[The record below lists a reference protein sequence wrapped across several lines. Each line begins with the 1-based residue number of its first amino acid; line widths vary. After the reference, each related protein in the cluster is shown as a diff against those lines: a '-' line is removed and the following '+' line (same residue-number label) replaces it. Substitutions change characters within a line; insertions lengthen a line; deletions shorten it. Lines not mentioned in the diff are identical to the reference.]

1 VVHQTQILLTSDL
14 SKISKLKRLSIKQLS
29 IMKSKIKLSAI
40 GFFLI
45 FFATSSVFAKT
56 NFEIKTEQLSA
67 EFLLQQ
73 EPRYG
78 EDSATCMINLSLY
91 REFYKQWRASGF
103 TSKAVYDAYGPWRWV
118 FYNCPL
124 ASQNTYVDGTNMVEY
139 FLRKEKSEAVKDKY
153 IDTLM
158 MIYDQRIKHFGREGF
173 VLGRKGSDLIKY
185 RPEDY
190 QTAYTI
196 FKRSVELQGNE
207 SEFFVVA
214 YYFRA
219 VARMVDEGKLD
230 KGVIVEVYDQVDQ
243 IINFNL
249 QANKNDAE
257 ALASWENVKGNI
269 EVSFEPYATCEDLI
283 DIYTAKF
290 KATPEDVELLKKITS
305 MLDSKS
311 CTDSE
316 LFFKAS
322 VKLNDLEPSPN
333 SSLMIAK
340 MLIRK
345 DQLSESIPYLEDAL
359 KIDNDNTKADIFMML
374 SNVYRQQN
382 NFPVARRYALQVLD
396 LKPNSGQAFITIGD
410 MYAFSAPD
418 CGDNDLTRKV
428 AYWAAVDKYIRARQV
443 DPEISDIAQSRIST
457 YSQQFPTSETI
468 FFYDLDE
475 GVEYTVGCW
484 INEKTKVRALKQ

>member
-1 VVHQTQILLTSDL
+1 
-14 SKISKLKRLSIKQLS
+14 
-29 IMKSKIKLSAI
+29 MKSKIKLSAI
-40 GFFLI
+40 VFFLI
-45 FFATSSVFAKT
+45 FFASSSIFAKN
-56 NFEIKTEQLSA
+56 NFEIKTEPFSA
-67 EFLLQQ
+67 EVLLQQ
-73 EPRYG
+73 DPGKYG

-103 TSKAVYDAYGPWRWV
+103 TSKAVYDAYAPWRWV
-118 FYNCPL
+118 FFNCPM

-139 FLRKEKSEAVKDKY
+139 FLRKEKTEAIKDKY
-153 IDTLM
+153 VDTLM
-158 MIYDQRIKHFGREGF
+158 MIYDQRIKYFGREGY

-185 RPEDY
+185 RPDNY
-190 QTAYTI
+190 QEAYAI
-196 FKRSVELQGNE
+196 FKKSVEIQGNE
-207 SEFFVVA
+207 SESFVVA
-214 YYFRA
+214 YYFRS

-230 KGVIVEVYDQVDQ
+230 KGVIVETYDQLDQ

-249 QANKNDAE
+249 QASKNDAE
-257 ALASWENVKGNI
+257 ATASWENVKGNI

-283 DIYTAKF
+283 EIYSLKF
-290 KATPEDVELLKKITS
+290 SNNQEDVELIKKITS

-316 LFFKAS
+316 LFFTAS
-322 VKLNDLEPSPN
+322 VKLNELEPSPN

-359 KIDNDNTKADIFMML
+359 KIDNDNTKADVFMLL

-382 NFPVARRYALQVLD
+382 NFPVARRYALQVID
-396 LKPNSGQAFITIGD
+396 LKPNSGQAYITIGD

-418 CGDNDLTRKV
+418 CGDNDLTKNV

-443 DPEISDIAQSRIST
+443 DPEIADLAQSRIAT
-457 YSQQFPTSETI
+457 YSQQFPSSETI
-468 FFYDLDE
+468 FFYDLVE
-475 GVEYTVGCW
+475 GAEYTVGCW
-484 INEKTKVRALKQ
+484 INENTKVRALKQ